1 MASFDRELEK
11 AKKLGNLPGGRS
23 AGKIIKDKVSQVTKG
38 LPTVTSSGSFRIPQQ
53 PTSTP
58 QPVQSASVASPI
70 SEPNPINPSSN
81 VLGENIRQVDPDNI
95 VNAFSQI
102 NGERRQDV
110 FGAFDSSGNKIQ
122 FNPNQR
128 NQASPGV
135 VGGSQTSDASGTG
148 ALSTTSFNNPVA
160 QLARFREITGNNSG
174 SSRSKVNFIPNSYA
188 RERNARLNDPTNR
201 LLGNLESAVRR
212 GTISPANA
220 FKIAQGAI
228 GDQQD
233 AQLGRAKLFQQI
245 NSDQATQSF
254 RERQLQSQENLAF
267 QKLQQSG
274 LEGSLDR
281 QSREAIA
288 NQRAS
293 QEAARL
299 GLDIEKLSETQ
310 RSNLARESQAR
321 DKLGQ
326 EGLLGLGKLSQTDKV
341 EAGKL
346 TQARQKLA
354 STILKN
360 ISEGGDERQNIALL
374 NEILGPEVTS
384 KIFPDYFTTE

>member
-1 MASFDRELEK
+1 M
-11 AKKLGNLPGGRS
+11 
-23 AGKIIKDKVSQVTKG
+23 
-38 LPTVTSSGSFRIPQQ
+38 
-53 PTSTP
+53 
-58 QPVQSASVASPI
+58 
-70 SEPNPINPSSN
+70 
-81 VLGENIRQVDPDNI
+81 
-95 VNAFSQI
+95 
-102 NGERRQDV
+102 
-110 FGAFDSSGNKIQ
+110 
-122 FNPNQR
+122 
-128 NQASPGV
+128 
-135 VGGSQTSDASGTG
+135 
-148 ALSTTSFNNPVA
+148 A

-326 EGLLGLGKLSQTDKV
+326 EGLLGLGKLFQTDKV